1 MKEIIKIAWRN
12 LWRNKRRTIITASSI
27 FFSIFFAILMRSFQL
42 GTYDHMIRQSIE
54 SYSGYL
60 QVQNTEFKDDPT
72 LDNTIDITPEQLS
85 AIKSDPNVKVAV
97 PRIESFSLAS
107 TGTLSKGVMVAA
119 ISPALEKNMTNPEHN
134 LVRYIFS
141 GKAIDTLK
149 SNKDIPKDISARVS
163 KLKDQSFTNKKF
175 MAEELELNSSDSL
188 LINII
193 SSICSIKAN
202 YLNENDSG
210 LLVSYRLSQY
220 LKVSVGDSIVLMGQ
234 GYQGMSA
241 AGLFPVRGIIK
252 VPSPDLDNKLIYM
265 TLSNAEGY
273 LSAYGKLTSIAI
285 NLKNTDEM
293 TATQERVSAIFDN
306 QSEIVVKNWEE
317 ISPVLKQQ
325 IEGDSNG
332 GILFIMILYVIIFF
346 GIFGTVQMMISER
359 KREFGV
365 MISLGMKKGR
375 LALIIITEMLFL
387 GSLGI
392 FSGMVASIPFMLYGH
407 IHPIRITG
415 ELAKIY
421 IDMGFDPV
429 MPMLLFES
437 YFFIQAAV
445 VFLMV
450 LAATILPVRSIL
462 KINIIKALHG

>member
-1 MKEIIKIAWRN
+1 
-12 LWRNKRRTIITASSI
+12 
-27 FFSIFFAILMRSFQL
+27 
-42 GTYDHMIRQSIE
+42 
-54 SYSGYL
+54 
-60 QVQNTEFKDDPT
+60 
-72 LDNTIDITPEQLS
+72 
-85 AIKSDPNVKVAV
+85 
-97 PRIESFSLAS
+97 
-107 TGTLSKGVMVAA
+107 
-119 ISPALEKNMTNPEHN
+119 MTNPEHN
-134 LVRYIFS
+134 LVHYILS
-141 GKAIDTLK
+141 EVAIDSLSKNKEVPEEIAHRAFELK
-149 SNKDIPKDISARVS
+149 EQPFTSKKNLAAEL
-163 KLKDQSFTNKKF
+163 KLKDD
-175 MAEELELNSSDSL
+175 DSL
-188 LINII
+188 LINTI
-193 SSICSIKAN
+193 SSICSVKAN
-202 YLNENDSG
+202 YLNEDDSG

-220 LKVSVGDSIVLMGQ
+220 LKVGVGDSIVLIGQ

-241 AGLFPVRGIIK
+241 AGVFPVRGIIK

-265 TLSNAEGY
+265 TLSNAEEY

-285 NLKNTDEM
+285 NLKNTNEM
-293 TATQERVSAIFDN
+293 IATQKRISAIFNN
-306 QSEIVVKNWEE
+306 QNEIVIKNWEE

-359 KREFGV
+359 RREFGV

-392 FSGMVASIPFMLYGH
+392 FSGMVASIPFIVYGH

-415 ELAKIY
+415 EMAKMY

-450 LAATILPVRSIL
+450 LAATVLPVRSIL
-462 KINIIKALHG
+462 KINLIKALHG

>member
-1 MKEIIKIAWRN
+1 MKEILKIAWRN

-72 LDNTIDITPEQLS
+72 LDNTIDITAEEYS

-97 PRIESFSLAS
+97 PRIETFSLAS
-107 TGTLSKGVMVAA
+107 TGTLSKGIMVAA
-119 ISPALEKNMTNPEHN
+119 ISPSIEKSMTNPEHN
-134 LVRYIFS
+134 LVHYLFS
-141 GKAIDTLK
+141 EKAIDNLRK
-149 SNKDIPKDISARVS
+149 NKEIPEEIIDRVS
-163 KLKDQSFTNKKF
+163 KLKDQPFTNKKF

-188 LINII
+188 LINVI

-293 TATQERVSAIFDN
+293 TATQERISAIFDN

-375 LALIIITEMLFL
+375 LALIIITEML
-387 GSLGI
+387 
-392 FSGMVASIPFMLYGH
+392 
-407 IHPIRITG
+407 
-415 ELAKIY
+415 
-421 IDMGFDPV
+421 
-429 MPMLLFES
+429 
-437 YFFIQAAV
+437 
-445 VFLMV
+445 
-450 LAATILPVRSIL
+450 
-462 KINIIKALHG
+462 

>member
-1 MKEIIKIAWRN
+1 
-12 LWRNKRRTIITASSI
+12 
-27 FFSIFFAILMRSFQL
+27 MRSFQL

-54 SYSGYL
+54 SYSGYI
-60 QVQNTEFKDDPT
+60 QIQNSDFKENPT
-72 LDNTIDITPEQLS
+72 LDNTIDITPQELS
-85 AIKSDPNVKVAV
+85 AIKSDYNVKVAV
-97 PRIESFSLAS
+97 PRIETFSLAS

-119 ISPALEKNMTNPEHN
+119 ISPAIEKSMTNPEHN
-134 LVRYIFS
+134 LVHYVFS
-141 GKAIDTLK
+141 EVAIDSLSK
-149 SNKDIPKDISARVS
+149 NKEIPEKIAQRAAE
-163 KLKDQSFTNKKF
+163 LKDQPFTNKKF
-175 MAEELELNSSDSL
+175 LAAELKLKERDSL
-188 LINII
+188 LINKI
-193 SSICSIKAN
+193 SSICSIKAG
-202 YLNENDSG
+202 YLSENDSG

-220 LKVSVGDSIVLMGQ
+220 LKVGVGDSIVLMGQ

-241 AGLFPVRGIIK
+241 AGVFPVRGIIK

-265 TLSNAEGY
+265 TISNAEEY
-273 LSAYGKLTSIAI
+273 LSAYGKLTSIAV
-285 NLKNTDEM
+285 NLHNTDEM
-293 TATQERVSAIFDN
+293 KATQKRISAIFNGQDD
-306 QSEIVVKNWEE
+306 IVVKNWEE

-325 IEGDSNG
+325 IEGDSKG

-365 MISLGMKKGR
+365 MISLGMKKEK
-375 LALIIITEMLFL
+375 LSLIIITEMLLL

-392 FSGMVASIPFMLYGH
+392 FSGMAASAPLIIYGH

-415 ELAKIY
+415 ELAKMY

-429 MPMLLFES
+429 MPMMLFES

>member
-1 MKEIIKIAWRN
+1 
-12 LWRNKRRTIITASSI
+12 
-27 FFSIFFAILMRSFQL
+27 MRSFQL

-72 LDNTIDITPEQLS
+72 LDNTIDITPEEYS

-97 PRIESFSLAS
+97 PRIETFSLAS
-107 TGTLSKGVMVAA
+107 TGTLSKGIMVAA
-119 ISPALEKNMTNPEHN
+119 ISPSVEKSMTNPEHN
-134 LVRYIFS
+134 LVHYIFS
-141 GKAIDTLK
+141 EKAIDSLSK
-149 SNKDIPKDISARVS
+149 NKEMSEEIIGRVS
-163 KLKDQSFTNKKF
+163 KLKDQPFTNKKF
-175 MAEELELNSSDSL
+175 MAEELELNDGDSL
-188 LINII
+188 LINVI

-202 YLNENDSG
+202 YLSENDSG

-241 AGLFPVRGIIK
+241 AGVFPVRGIIK

-265 TLSNAEGY
+265 TLSNAEEY
-273 LSAYGKLTSIAI
+273 LSAYGKLTSIAV

-293 TATQERVSAIFDN
+293 TATQERISAIFDN
-306 QSEIVVKNWEE
+306 QSGIVVKNWEE

-365 MISLGMKKGR
+365 MISLGLKKGK
-375 LALIIITEMLFL
+375 LALIIITETLFL

-392 FSGMVASIPFMLYGH
+392 FSGMVASIPFMVYGH

-415 ELAKIY
+415 ELAKMY

-450 LAATILPVRSIL
+450 LAATVLPVRSIL